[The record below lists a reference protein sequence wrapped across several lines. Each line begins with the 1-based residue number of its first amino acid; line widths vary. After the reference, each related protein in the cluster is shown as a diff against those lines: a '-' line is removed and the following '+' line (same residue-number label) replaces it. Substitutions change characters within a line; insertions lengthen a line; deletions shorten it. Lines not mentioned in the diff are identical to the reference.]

1 MNTELPQDINMLYSF
16 INMKL
21 RDDYSSLDMLCE
33 DMNIDKE
40 ELTNKL
46 SQAGFE
52 YNEKQNKFW

>member
-21 RDDYSSLDMLCE
+21 RDVYSSLDMLCE
-33 DMNIDKE
+33 DMNIDKQ
-40 ELTNKL
+40 ELINKL

>member
-21 RDDYSSLDMLCE
+21 RDVYSSLDMLCE
-33 DMNIDKE
+33 DMNIDKQ

>member
-1 MNTELPQDINMLYSF
+1 MRVINT
-16 INMKL
+16 MKL
-21 RDDYSSLDMLCE
+21 RDVYSSLDMLCE
-33 DMNIDKE
+33 DMNIDKQ

>member
-33 DMNIDKE
+33 DMNIDKQ